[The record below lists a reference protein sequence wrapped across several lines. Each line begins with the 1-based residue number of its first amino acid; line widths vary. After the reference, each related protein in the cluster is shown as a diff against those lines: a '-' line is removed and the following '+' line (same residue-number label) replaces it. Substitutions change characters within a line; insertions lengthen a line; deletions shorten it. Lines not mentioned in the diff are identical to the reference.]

1 MGDTI
6 LDKKQHIVYWINSAE
21 HDLETA
27 ESLFSAAK
35 YDWCLFLGHLVLEKA
50 LKASWVYHY
59 GDELP
64 PRTHNLVQLIR
75 STSLPADEELIF
87 WLDQVND
94 FHLEVRYP
102 DFKNAFYKRCT
113 PEFAEGHL
121 SKIKETFSW
130 IKLHL
135 K

>member
-1 MGDTI
+1 MDQ
-6 LDKKQHIVYWINSAE
+6 KQHVAYWLDSAQ

-27 ESLFSAAK
+27 ESLFLAAK

-50 LKASWVYHY
+50 LKAAYVLDH
-59 GDELP
+59 ENEFP
-64 PRTHNLVQLIR
+64 PKTHNLVRLIQ
-75 STSLPADEELIF
+75 STSIPVDENMLF

-94 FHLEVRYP
+94 FHVEARYP
-102 DFKNAFYKRCT
+102 DYKYQFYKTCT
-113 PEFAEGHL
+113 FEFAENHF

-130 IKLHL
+130 IKSHL